1 MSESQR
7 MHLANG
13 IYRKKIDAAYF
24 DATRARMKPEE
35 CVREAIAAGALT
47 LLGNRSAELR
57 GLTREALAAEVWNRI
72 RHAVATLHQMDFETR
87 RKHVVGVVTR
97 CLADAAFE
105 FWITAEKEL
114 T

>member
-1 MSESQR
+1 MNESQR
-7 MHLANG
+7 NHLKKG

-24 DATRARMKPEE
+24 DATRARMNSEE
-35 CVREAIAAGALT
+35 CVREAIAAGGLT

-57 GLTREALAAEVWNRI
+57 GLTREALAAAVWDRI
-72 RHAVATLHQMDFETR
+72 RPAVATLHQMDFETR
-87 RKHVVGVVTR
+87 RKHVVGVVAR

-105 FWITAEKEL
+105 FWITSEREL